1 MISCSLALILKSHVK
16 KRGRRNK
23 KLVHFGL
30 IRHKKLHRQKKG
42 EGTKESVILLKGRQD
57 TDQQAAKVI
66 NTLNENS
73 FCHQESYLIISHFFH
88 VTL

>member
-1 MISCSLALILKSHVK
+1 MNAE
-16 KRGRRNK
+16 
-23 KLVHFGL
+23 
-30 IRHKKLHRQKKG
+30 KKG

-73 FCHQESYLIISHFFH
+73 FCHQEFLFDYKSLFPRHSLTGD
-88 VTL
+88 VESPERVS